1 MSIQSGW
8 TALFLMN
15 STRTPTSMWLALIIS
30 ARTKRCASGCQDMR
44 ARGAGKGA
52 TSGRHREQGARL
64 TFSTSVKDDSMMEA
78 ALALSSMTGEW

>member
-15 STRTPTSMWLALIIS
+15 STKTPTSMWLALIIS

-44 ARGAGKGA
+44 ARGRKGGD
-52 TSGRHREQGARL
+52 SGAASQRRARL

-78 ALALSSMTGEW
+78 ALALSSTTGEW